1 MHVRP
6 ALGRGLGSLISQ
18 AVPPPVATMPEVASV
33 APKAD
38 QERMAQI
45 GFVEPRQEVLFIAL
59 ERIRVNPRQP
69 RRTFSP
75 DSLDDL
81 KRSIQEYG
89 ILQPLIVTRV
99 ERGFELIAGE
109 RRFRAARAAGLKEVP
124 ALIRQVSEQQ
134 KLELALIENIQRQ
147 DLNPYEEALAYQ
159 TLLEEFGLTQ
169 EELAK
174 RVGKSRSAI
183 ANAIRLLDL
192 PQVMLVALQNGEISR
207 SQARTLLAEVDPVRR
222 EALFE
227 SMKSGEVSVRE
238 AEERL
243 TKKRWPTTA
252 RFHSREWN
260 AVVDRLRER
269 LQTRV
274 TLKEQD
280 GKGKITIP
288 FSSKEELQTILA
300 TLQGDIAA
308 P

>member
-18 AVPPPVATMPEVASV
+18 AVPPPVATTASTASS
-33 APKAD
+33 APTTDREPA
-38 QERMAQI
+38 AQI
-45 GFVEPRQEVLFIAL
+45 GFIEPRQEVLFVAL

-75 DSLDDL
+75 DALEDL

-89 ILQPLIVTRV
+89 ILQPLIVARV

-159 TLLEEFGLTQ
+159 TLIEEFGLTQ

-183 ANAIRLLDL
+183 ANTVRLLDL
-192 PQVMLVALQNGEISR
+192 SPIMLIALQNGEISR

-243 TKKRWPTTA
+243 TQKRWPTGS
-252 RFHSREWN
+252 RFNSREWN
-260 AVVDRLRER
+260 EVVDRLRER

-280 GKGKITIP
+280 GRGKITIP
-288 FSSKEELQTILA
+288 FSSKEELKTILA
-300 TLQGDIAA
+300 TLQGDVSVL
-308 P
+308 